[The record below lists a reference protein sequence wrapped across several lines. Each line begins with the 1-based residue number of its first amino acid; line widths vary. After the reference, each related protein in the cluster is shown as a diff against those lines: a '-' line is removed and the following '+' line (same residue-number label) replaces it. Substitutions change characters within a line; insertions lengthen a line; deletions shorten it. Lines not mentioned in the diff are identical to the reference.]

1 MEKEENSIVKVLEG
15 AVASLK
21 EIMDGN
27 SVIGKPYALA
37 DGTFV
42 MPVSKITLA
51 YITGG
56 GEYAGK
62 DGTLEY
68 LSSSMPILAGNG
80 GFVQLT
86 PMGFL
91 ALKENNVSCI
101 SVEKEESAI
110 ERVLKVVAD
119 NLTKGGKK

>member
-27 SVIGKPYALA
+27 SVIGKPYALK

-56 GEYAGK
+56 GEYGSK
-62 DGTLEY
+62 DGAYEY
-68 LSSSMPILAGNG
+68 LSGGKPILAGNG

-91 ALKENNVSCI
+91 ALKENEVSCI
-101 SVEKEESAI
+101 SVEKEESAV
-110 ERVLKVVAD
+110 EKVLKVIAD